1 MVLLQ
6 HHRILPAARS
16 CSVVGSYLA
25 VDRIGSSD
33 IKDKSQLM
41 ESRKAVERQM
51 ERFKVKCHMPRHLL
65 TYLPHDCVFP
75 SLSVPVC
82 RFARKR

>member
-1 MVLLQ
+1 MVLSQ
-6 HHRILPAARS
+6 HHCVLPAARS
-16 CSVVGSYLA
+16 CSVVDSYLA

-51 ERFKVKCHMPRHLL
+51 ERFKVNCHMLRHLL
-65 TYLPHDCVFP
+65 VYLPYDCVSS
-75 SLSVPVC
+75 SLS
-82 RFARKR
+82 AS